1 MNALMKRSDVQEQ
14 ASNFARELASINESP
29 GFPDGV
35 SDMRKRIRKSLHL
48 DGLTAAVAVLS
59 IVAITFLL
67 IVAGGIVYVGTH
79 PPAVTHLAVQAP
91 PAPPPALPRS
101 HFVPPPFADLTPAA
115 EPVTEAALTPMAS
128 AAVVEVV
135 AGSNVNPLDEWMT
148 VQPLPMPDWKA
159 IQLAETNP
167 APLATSYRPMI
178 REAAQRRSLSPE
190 LVEAIARVES
200 DFNPYEVSEKG
211 ALGLLQVMPETGAR
225 FGVARERLFDP
236 QANLAAGTAY
246 LAWLRDRYRGDL
258 DLILAAYNAGEG
270 AVDQHGGIPPYRETQ
285 QYVKRVRATLR
296 KIADRGDDTRVVAR

>member
-1 MNALMKRSDVQEQ
+1 MRTTKPRRSFDTATRVTVTLSVVTLCLLFLTAGCLMG
-14 ASNFARELASINESP
+14 I
-29 GFPDGV
+29 
-35 SDMRKRIRKSLHL
+35 
-48 DGLTAAVAVLS
+48 GLTP
-59 IVAITFLL
+59 
-67 IVAGGIVYVGTH
+67 H
-79 PPAVTHLAVQAP
+79 PRLPAVVQAAP
-91 PAPPPALPRS
+91 LAPPTLPRS

-115 EPVTEAALTPMAS
+115 EPVIAAVLTPMAS

-135 AGSNVNPLDEWMT
+135 AASNVNPLDEWLT

-159 IQLAETNP
+159 IELAATNP

-178 REAAQRRSLSPE
+178 RDAALRRSLSPE

-225 FGVARERLFDP
+225 FGVTRERLFDP
-236 QANLAAGTAY
+236 QSNLAAGTAY

-285 QYVKRVRATLR
+285 QYVKRVRAALR
-296 KIADRGDDTRVVAR
+296 QLEARLD

>member
-1 MNALMKRSDVQEQ
+1 
-14 ASNFARELASINESP
+14 
-29 GFPDGV
+29 
-35 SDMRKRIRKSLHL
+35 MRKRSRRKGLHF
-48 DGLTAAVAVLS
+48 DVLTATIAVL
-59 IVAITFLL
+59 AIFTVSLL
-67 IVAGGIVYVGTH
+67 LVLAAGIAYAGTRPRPSPH
-79 PPAVTHLAVQAP
+79 IIAAAPVP
-91 PAPPPALPRS
+91 PAPPPTLPRS

-115 EPVTEAALTPMAS
+115 EPVLTPMAS

-135 AGSNVNPLDEWMT
+135 AASNVNPLDEWLT

-159 IQLAETNP
+159 IQLAEKNP

-178 REAAQRRSLSPE
+178 RDAALRRSLSPE

-246 LAWLRDRYRGDL
+246 LAWLFARYHGDL
-258 DLILAAYNAGEG
+258 DLTLAAYNAGEG

-285 QYVKRVRATLR
+285 QYVKRVRAALR
-296 KIADRGDDTRVVAR
+296 AISRG